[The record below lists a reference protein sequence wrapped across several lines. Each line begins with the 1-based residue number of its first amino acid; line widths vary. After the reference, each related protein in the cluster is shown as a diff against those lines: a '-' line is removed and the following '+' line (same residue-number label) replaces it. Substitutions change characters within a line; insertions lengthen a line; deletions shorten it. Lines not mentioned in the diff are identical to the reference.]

1 MSHPVRLT
9 NSEIEAVKS
18 LAAKWFG
25 KKAIV
30 RLFGSRARDG
40 ALGGDIDLHI
50 LAEAD
55 ELVDLQRE
63 LAFSVELQEIIG
75 EQKLDVVVRAPNEP
89 RMPIDRVAMEN
100 GVLL

>member
-1 MSHPVRLT
+1 MVR
-9 NSEIEAVKS
+9 EEGGCAPIWVPC
-18 LAAKWFG
+18 
-25 KKAIV
+25 
-30 RLFGSRARDG
+30 ARWRF
-40 ALGGDIDLHI
+40 GGDIDLHI

-63 LAFSVELQEIIG
+63 LAFSVELQDIIG